1 LWKKS
6 ELVLMLGYQGAA
18 MLLRSINSRTVAVL
32 VNDDV
37 HVKIMMICTMLLES
51 SATGYQGA
59 DVTFCVVGVKSVS
72 IEIQELWKTSELV
85 LMLGYQGAAMLLRSI
100 NNRTV
105 AVLVNDDVHVKVAII
120 YRMPYMTTG
129 YQDAD
134 VPFCVVVTDGIGNWK
149 RSSRRIL

>member
-1 LWKKS
+1 
-6 ELVLMLGYQGAA
+6 
-18 MLLRSINSRTVAVL
+18 
-32 VNDDV
+32 
-37 HVKIMMICTMLLES
+37 LES

-100 NNRTV
+100 NTRTV

-129 YQDAD
+129 YQGAD
-134 VPFCVVVTDGIGNWK
+134 VPFCVVVTDGIGN
-149 RSSRRIL
+149 